1 MTSSLAGSRSRVVK
15 FATGNLHK
23 FKEAQAILFDTGIQL
38 EMISS
43 AKALEIQS
51 DDLTEIAVASLRD
64 THIRERGP
72 LIVEDAGLFVES
84 LNGFPGPYSAYVNR
98 TLGCDGILR
107 LLTGTKSRNAEF
119 RSAIAYTDD
128 DLRLKVKTFL
138 GVVKGRIADEMRGQ
152 RGFGF
157 DPIFI
162 PTGYDMTFAEMGIEE
177 KSQLSH
183 RARALDAFASWYL
196 QDP

>member
-1 MTSSLAGSRSRVVK
+1 MTNRGRVVK

-23 FKEAQAILFDTGIQL
+23 FKEAQTILFNTGIQL
-38 EMISS
+38 EMVS
-43 AKALEIQS
+43 AKTLEIQS
-51 DDLTEIAVASLRD
+51 DDLTEVAVASLRD
-64 THIRERGP
+64 ARSRVRDP
-72 LIVEDAGLFVES
+72 MIVEDAGLFVES

-107 LLTGTKSRNAEF
+107 LLADSRGRSAEF

-128 DLRLKVKTFL
+128 DLRLRVKTFL
-138 GVVKGRIADEMRGQ
+138 GVVKGRISDEMRGQ

-162 PTGYDMTFAEMGIEE
+162 PAGYDMTFAEMGIDE

-183 RARALDAFASWYL
+183 RARSLEAFASWYL
-196 QDP
+196 PNP

>member
-1 MTSSLAGSRSRVVK
+1 MVVK

-23 FKEAQAILFDTGIQL
+23 FKEAQAILFNIGIQL
-38 EMISS
+38 EMVS
-43 AKALEIQS
+43 AKTLEIQS
-51 DDLTEIAVASLRD
+51 DDLTEVAVASLRD
-64 THIRERGP
+64 ARSRVRGP
-72 LIVEDAGLFVES
+72 MIVEDAGLFVES

-107 LLTGTKSRNAEF
+107 LLAGSRGRSAEF

-128 DLRLKVKTFL
+128 DLRLRVKTFL
-138 GVVKGRIADEMRGQ
+138 GVVKGRISDEMRGQ

-183 RARALDAFASWYL
+183 RARALETFASWYL
-196 QDP
+196 S